1 MKRKNVKLVFKSTIG
16 VMFAS
21 ALLFSSCGKKE
32 AIETAAN
39 NEEAT
44 AQNREE
50 ADAVGNETQN
60 IADAYAAN
68 QNAGYLRVD
77 KIEIMEGS
85 ACVTATLDSAT
96 KTITVE
102 FGKNTDGTYSNCMCN
117 DGRNRRG
124 KITVTYTGGNYKDSG
139 SVKTVNLIEFYR
151 NGNKVEGSRVITNL
165 GRNTAG
171 NYHWSVQETNMKIT
185 RVDGKFHTWSSTRDR
200 EMLAGYNTSVWLDD
214 EYQLTGN
221 ASGVIQNNINYTA
234 NITTPLHRLMSC
246 KYIDKGVIEFSNDKG
261 ATRVIDYGN
270 GTCDNQATVTVTGSR
285 GRITTKTITLK

>member
-1 MKRKNVKLVFKSTIG
+1 MKAKNLMMTTAAGAALVG
-16 VMFAS
+16 MFMFS
-21 ALLFSSCGKKE
+21 ACGKKA

-44 AQNREE
+44 AQNKEE

-68 QNAGYLRVD
+68 QNAGYLRVGNN
-77 KIEIMEGS
+77 EIMEGS

-139 SVKTVNLIEFYR
+139 SVKTVNLVEFYR
-151 NGNKVEGSRVITNL
+151 NDNKVEGARVITNL

-200 EMLAGYNTSVWLDD
+200 EMLAGYNTYVWSDD

-221 ASGVIQNNINYTA
+221 ASGVNQNNINYTA